1 MEDTKYEIDKQKRK
15 QDLVRNEFLYNGK
28 SAGKYDFPI
37 IRKQDIDVEKIKLMS
52 FSDAKPDDSKNRDF
66 SHTIGNLK
74 TFMKRRPTS
83 WKN

>member
-52 FSDAKPDDSKNRDF
+52 FSDVKTGIKLCTF